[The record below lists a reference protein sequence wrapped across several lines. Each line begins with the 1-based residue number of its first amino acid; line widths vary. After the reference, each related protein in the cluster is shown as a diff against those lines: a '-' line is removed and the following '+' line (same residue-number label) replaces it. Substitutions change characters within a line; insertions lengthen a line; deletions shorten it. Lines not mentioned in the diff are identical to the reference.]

1 MLGAG
6 TTLSIFVVCMATL
19 HPGYKKIRNTPT

>member
-1 MLGAG
+1 MLIAG
-6 TTLSIFVVCMATL
+6 LILSVFVVCMASL